1 MIVCRNLHKRFGT
14 VEAVDGITMRIEDGT
29 FLGLLGP
36 NGAGKTTLMRMMTG
50 LLVPDEGTV
59 EFDSRPM
66 DRSAIAV
73 KQSIGVI
80 SQHINL
86 DKELTVKENM
96 EFAGRLY
103 RMGKADI
110 AASAGRLLS
119 FLGLDAVE
127 DRMAQNLSGGM
138 KRKLMI
144 AKALIHNPQYLFLDE
159 PTVGI
164 DPNAR
169 RDIWDFLHMQHKE
182 GKTLLLTTHYIE
194 EAQHLCDDV
203 MLIDGGKIFREGT
216 PKELIAEIGPFK
228 VEYDNGQRIEAEF
241 FQELRGAKARSAE
254 LSFACSVLPSTLEDV
269 FFHYTSKGVEGWR

>member
-59 EFDSRPM
+59 EFDGRPM

-119 FLGLDAVE
+119 FLGLDAVG

-203 MLIDGGKIFREGT
+203 MLIDSGKIFREGT